1 MFIGTIIW
9 SYLGTYQLSYYIW
22 PFPLTQN
29 WFADNGLLVF
39 RDIIYHHTPLPLF
52 ILYYSSKL
60 LGNTGE
66 MLQFVSFVMTL
77 FFAFGFYLL
86 GKQISMKAA
95 RNSLILFLI
104 TFFSIFQN
112 FNLEEMTAA
121 LFTLYATI
129 FFTSFLKSHSYIS
142 LLFAGLLVGCALMGK
157 QVTIGIIPSFLL
169 AYIISVGIQKK
180 NIQSFGKA
188 MLFFSVGI
196 FLGVIPFITY
206 FYLHNALGDFLYWNI
221 VFNLT
226 VYPQQSTAYALKDGI
241 VSSFWLYVAIVP
253 AVYLFFKTKNKD
265 EKILLPVLILNSLF
279 LFPSFFPS
287 FLVYKMLPLYAY
299 PLMLWVLLLEYRR
312 IKVFLFFILI
322 GLIAY
327 LPLAKN
333 FYVDY
338 VPTDIFRG
346 NYILD
351 YGSDELSVVEWL
363 KTNTRKDERIM
374 NLGHHYMTTL
384 AKRLPSNRYVYIFPW
399 LVTPFEKSTSEIIAS
414 SPRVVVVDTKTISDW
429 PVLKNWGFL
438 SYIAKNYKRV
448 ETYGVYE
455 IYVKSI

>member
-1 MFIGTIIW
+1 
-9 SYLGTYQLSYYIW
+9 
-22 PFPLTQN
+22 
-29 WFADNGLLVF
+29 
-39 RDIIYHHTPLPLF
+39 
-52 ILYYSSKL
+52 
-60 LGNTGE
+60 
-66 MLQFVSFVMTL
+66 
-77 FFAFGFYLL
+77 
-86 GKQISMKAA
+86 
-95 RNSLILFLI
+95 
-104 TFFSIFQN
+104 
-112 FNLEEMTAA
+112 
-121 LFTLYATI
+121 
-129 FFTSFLKSHSYIS
+129 
-142 LLFAGLLVGCALMGK
+142 
-157 QVTIGIIPSFLL
+157 
-169 AYIISVGIQKK
+169 
-180 NIQSFGKA
+180 
-188 MLFFSVGI
+188 
-196 FLGVIPFITY
+196 
-206 FYLHNALGDFLYWNI
+206 
-221 VFNLT
+221 
-226 VYPQQSTAYALKDGI
+226 
-241 VSSFWLYVAIVP
+241 
-253 AVYLFFKTKNKD
+253 
-265 EKILLPVLILNSLF
+265 
-279 LFPSFFPS
+279 
-287 FLVYKMLPLYAY
+287 MLPLYAY